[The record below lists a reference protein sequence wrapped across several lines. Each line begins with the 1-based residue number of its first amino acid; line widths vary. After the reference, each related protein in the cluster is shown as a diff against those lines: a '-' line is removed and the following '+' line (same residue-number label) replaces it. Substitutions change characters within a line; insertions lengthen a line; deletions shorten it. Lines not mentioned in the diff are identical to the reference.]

1 MGSGQSNQN
10 QLNNQNHQSSQN
22 NQEHVPEQQTLI
34 NSSVALRSQALK
46 KRMISQDDDDDDEDD
61 DEEEEQDSNEDSE
74 NEEQQFES
82 KKKEEYVLGDKLVEN
97 KSMYSGYLLNRIQL
111 LAIKK
116 IALNNKENFK
126 IIKYNL
132 QQLANLRH
140 QNIEPII
147 SWNFENSNNK
157 KNYYLNV
164 YSNFESNGS
173 LQSIISKY
181 CKFSQELVL
190 TIFQSILKALDYLH
204 CQNKLHRNLKTS
216 NVLVDQEGTILIS
229 DILIQSQY
237 TLSNYSAPEAFAY
250 ADYSEASDIWSA
262 GCIVYELITK
272 RQPWQTDER
281 VLSIQEIKRKYSQN
295 QLFLNEKESIQKN
308 LLLILQQIFSFNPQE
323 RPSAS
328 QLLKNSIFQENSQNK
343 FKQIVKQSSSKEMQK
358 KPQQQ
363 IMSLIQNFENNNNA
377 KTPKPFQFVKMIK
390 KEDDETQFHIKEC
403 VFSILSNTLKEFTV
417 QNNSSQFSITK
428 NNFQSLCSKQG
439 KFGMNLIQQQLCQNK
454 QSSRVQEAQ
463 NLLQFVSQM
472 KTAINFQGSNLES
485 QNSVSD
491 KNFDLKSVQRHN
503 LILQSEQSVKLENQQ
518 IKDSSQIQ
526 DQKDIKQITEQIQKV
541 DLIDPQTETVN
552 HQKKNILESEQIF
565 FDGDF
570 VFIL

>member
-46 KRMISQDDDDDDEDD
+46 KRMISQDDDDDDDDD

-74 NEEQQFES
+74 NDEQQFES
-82 KKKEEYVLGDKLVEN
+82 KKKEEYVIGDKLVEN
-97 KSMYSGYLLNRIQL
+97 KSMYSGYLLNRTQL

-140 QNIEPII
+140 QNLEPII

-164 YSNFESNGS
+164 FSNFQSNGS

-204 CQNKLHRNLKTS
+204 SQNKLHRNLKTS
-216 NVLVDQEGTILIS
+216 NVLVDPEGTILIS

-237 TLSNYSAPEAFAY
+237 SLSNYSAPEAFEY

-295 QLFLNEKESIQKN
+295 QLFFNEKENIQRSF
-308 LLLILQQIFSFNPQE
+308 LLILQQIFSFNPQE

-328 QLLKNSIFQENSQNK
+328 QLLKNQIFVENSQNK
-343 FKQIVKQSSSKEMQK
+343 FKQVLKQTSQKEMQK

-363 IMSLIQNFENNNNA
+363 IMSLIQNFEHNNNV

-403 VFSILSNTLKEFTV
+403 VLSIQSNTLKEFTV

-428 NNFQSLCSKQG
+428 SLCSKQG
-439 KFGMNLIQQQLCQNK
+439 KFGTNLIQQQLCQNK

-472 KTAINFQGSNLES
+472 KTAINFQGSNVES

-518 IKDSSQIQ
+518 KQDSQQIQ
-526 DQKDIKQITEQIQKV
+526 DQKVIKSITESIQKE
-541 DLIDPQTETVN
+541 DLINPQAEAVN
-552 HQKKNILESEQIF
+552 HQKENNLESEQIF